1 MSNSRRS
8 DSSRITSQELADALG
23 KKSRPILDVDGLLR
37 DTVAM
42 ERIAG
47 ALENI
52 ADAMMMDSKLR
63 QQEYEFANP
72 IKPERQSVTVFQAK
86 YRTAHDDED
95 KPIELE
101 NEIEIDKASGKA
113 KVKPGVTF
121 HEEPQRRSAAASRRR
136 S

>member
-1 MSNSRRS
+1 MSKSRQS
-8 DSSRITSQELADALG
+8 GSSRITEDMFG
-23 KKSRPILDVDGLLR
+23 GVEVRPKLDIDGLMR

-63 QQEYEFANP
+63 QQEYELANP
-72 IKPERQSVTVFQAK
+72 VKPEPRPVTIFEAK
-86 YRTAHDDED
+86 YRTARDDED
-95 KPIELE
+95 KPIERE
-101 NEIEIDKASGKA
+101 DEIEIDTKTGKA